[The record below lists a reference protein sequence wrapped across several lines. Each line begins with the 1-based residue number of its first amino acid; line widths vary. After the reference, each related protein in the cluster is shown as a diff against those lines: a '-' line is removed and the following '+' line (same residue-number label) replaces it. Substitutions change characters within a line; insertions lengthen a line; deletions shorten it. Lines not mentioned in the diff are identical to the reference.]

1 MKLLFFLFLV
11 QKMENKKSEIKSII
25 KEFREIIKTYGL
37 KYKKTVL
44 KNLRKPLRSHE
55 KIVYDGNEDEIEYL
69 QERVNYLN
77 KLLKVCTKQN
87 QCHDHNDKYHS
98 IETIKYLFE
107 KNDEDYNLHQ
117 INYQQYQSFS
127 SKILST
133 LDEYFKIKD
142 CKVKRSVNTVFRSTK
157 NPNDKRTL
165 QITSKTTTDVDEI
178 FGQLIKKY

>member
-1 MKLLFFLFLV
+1 MTTMINIIVLKLL
-11 QKMENKKSEIKSII
+11 SI
-25 KEFREIIKTYGL
+25 YL
-37 KYKKTVL
+37 K
-44 KNLRKPLRSHE
+44 
-55 KIVYDGNEDEIEYL
+55 
-69 QERVNYLN
+69 
-77 KLLKVCTKQN
+77 
-87 QCHDHNDKYHS
+87 
-98 IETIKYLFE
+98 